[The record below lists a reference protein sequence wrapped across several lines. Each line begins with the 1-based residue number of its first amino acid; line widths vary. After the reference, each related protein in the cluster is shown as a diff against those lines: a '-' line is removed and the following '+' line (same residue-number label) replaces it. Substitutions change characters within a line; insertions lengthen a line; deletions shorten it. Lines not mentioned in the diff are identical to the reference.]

1 MKNQTTR
8 TTGHE
13 RMIYLGIIA
22 EKDKQIEDLKF
33 EHRRELAE
41 KDKII
46 ACYRK
51 AAEQATDRKQR
62 AIRDSE
68 RRAKLN
74 FSYAALIVAAMT
86 VIPWCLWLVDFATRT
101 FWLWANGR

>member
-1 MKNQTTR
+1 MKNETTR

-13 RMIYLGIIA
+13 RMIYLNVIA
-22 EKDKQIEDLKF
+22 EKDKIIEDMKF

-41 KDKII
+41 KDKMI
-46 ACYRK
+46 AYYRK
-51 AAEQATDRKQR
+51 TAEKATDRKQR

-74 FSYAALIVAAMT
+74 LSYALLLLTGMT
-86 VIPWCLWLVDFATRT
+86 VIPWLFWFVDLAAKN
-101 FWLWANGR
+101 FWLWAN

>member
-1 MKNQTTR
+1 MKNDNTR
-8 TTGHE
+8 VTGHE
-13 RMIYLGIIA
+13 RLIYCGIIA

-41 KDKII
+41 KDKAI
-46 ACYRK
+46 AYYRK
-51 AAEQATDRKQR
+51 TAEQATGRKQR

-74 FSYAALIVAAMT
+74 LSYAALLLAGMA
-86 VIPWCLWLVDFATRT
+86 VIPWLIWFVDTALKN
-101 FWLWANGR
+101 FWLWAN